1 MILWLRYF
9 KNLLLR
15 NLQLKAV
22 SLTLAVLLWI
32 ALNSEPKSEV
42 GIKVPLEFRNSPK
55 GVEVLGETNSVDI
68 RLSASSSVVKRIDAS
83 DVTAS
88 IDLSGWTPG
97 ERTYTLG
104 GGNLTVPVGVA
115 VTKITPNK
123 IRLRFEPT
131 ERKIVR
137 VHPRILRPRHNP
149 HPAIAPTAFE
159 YAANRNYTVE
169 QTYRTFV
176 G

>member
-1 MILWLRYF
+1 MILWLHYF
-9 KNLLLR
+9 KNLLLK

-32 ALNSEPKSEV
+32 GLNSEPKSEL

-55 GVEVLGETNSVDI
+55 GVEVLGETNNVDI

-104 GGNLTVPVGVA
+104 G
-115 VTKITPNK
+115 
-123 IRLRFEPT
+123 
-131 ERKIVR
+131 
-137 VHPRILRPRHNP
+137 
-149 HPAIAPTAFE
+149 
-159 YAANRNYTVE
+159 
-169 QTYRTFV
+169 
-176 G
+176 